1 MRPAIRIGTLAL
13 RKAVVSRIPHMIAR
27 AGARAL
33 MLQHAVV
40 SAAAVERA
48 HAAGAAVWAWTVD
61 DPDELARLEAA
72 GGRRSDHERSE
83 DLRGRGYTGAVRRG
97 LSFALLA
104 GCSAA
109 GLLAAGL
116 LVGTPSADAQQ
127 PPPTTGTTT
136 APPPPPTTTTTT
148 TTTTTP
154 TVPRPTTIA
163 AGVTIGGQVLVG
175 GLSPAE
181 ATAEVKAF
189 FARPVTLKLGK
200 VTLRATPN
208 QLGASAYV
216 GDAVKQARIF
226 APGANVPL
234 KVTAPLPR
242 IERYVAQLGTR
253 FDRVAADSELS
264 LRNGKPYVSK
274 EKVGRRLRQA
284 AAVRAVFR
292 SLKTH
297 DRAPILLRTDVIT
310 PQATRATI
318 GDVIVIRRGS
328 NKLNLYSGMKLRRTF
343 GVATG
348 EARYPTPLGKFHI
361 VVKWRNPWWY
371 PPQSDWA
378 KDAKPIP
385 PGPGNPLGTRWMGI
399 SSPAVG
405 IHGTPIRPR
414 SATPSRTAA
423 SAC

>member
-1 MRPAIRIGTLAL
+1 M
-13 RKAVVSRIPHMIAR
+13 
-27 AGARAL
+27 
-33 MLQHAVV
+33 
-40 SAAAVERA
+40 
-48 HAAGAAVWAWTVD
+48 
-61 DPDELARLEAA
+61 
-72 GGRRSDHERSE
+72 
-83 DLRGRGYTGAVRRG
+83 RRG

-104 GCSAA
+104 ACSAA

-136 APPPPPTTTTTT
+136 VPPPPPPTTTTTT
-148 TTTTTP
+148 TTTTP
-154 TVPRPTTIA
+154 TTPRPTTIA

-189 FARPVTLKLGK
+189 FARPVTLRLGK
-200 VTLRATPN
+200 VSLRATPK

-234 KVTAPLPR
+234 KVAAPLPR
-242 IERYVAQLGTR
+242 IERYVAALAKR
-253 FDRVAADSELS
+253 FDRTSVDSELS
-264 LRNGKPYVSK
+264 LRNGKPFVTK
-274 EKVGRRLRQA
+274 ERVGRRLLQA
-284 AAVRAVFR
+284 TAVRAVFR

-297 DRAPILLRTDVIT
+297 DRAPIALRTDAVT
-310 PQATRATI
+310 PLATRASF

-328 NKLNLYSGMKLRRTF
+328 NKLNLYAGMKLRRTF

-348 EARYPTPLGKFHI
+348 EARYPTPLGRFHI

-405 IHGTPIRPR
+405 IHGTPDPASIGYSVSHGCIRMLIPEVEWLFNQVDIG
-414 SATPSRTAA
+414 TPVYIVR
-423 SAC
+423 